1 MTGLVVGVEQ
11 ETSIGVLGCVTVRG
25 IVVGGGF
32 FYGAWVFSRVSKI
45 ALGHVV

>member
-32 FYGAWVFSRVSKI
+32 FMEHGSLAGCQK
-45 ALGHVV
+45 